1 MERGDIAEYTW
12 VGQACIFEGLLAI
25 RPAGTAGLKC
35 KVYERSGNW
44 SSSLK
49 FWKPNDLALK
59 SLIDSVNRL
68 QIATEV
74 ITFLSDEAVEPIYQW
89 LLRKGVTTNVVYYED
104 VESYE
109 VDLRYNRA
117 VRAVYVS
124 DQEHARILGMRA
136 TVVPPTT
143 AWRT

>member
-1 MERGDIAEYTW
+1 MERGDIADYTR

-25 RPAGTAGLKC
+25 RPSGSAGLKC
-35 KVYERSGNW
+35 KVYERGGNW
-44 SSSLK
+44 ASSIKL
-49 FWKPNDLALK
+49 WKPNDLALK

-68 QIATEV
+68 QIATEI

-89 LLRKGVTTNVVYYED
+89 LLRKGVTTSVVYYED

-109 VDLRYNRA
+109 IDLRYNRA